1 MNKPIILLIF
11 FLIIIILV
19 FSFKHN
25 KNYEIFNNSSIKN
38 PKFSDI
44 LPRTNLYNTNS
55 NISYLDEIFNSKQLF
70 ISDINLTKNYIHFI
84 RNIKERDD
92 DYIEEEFIKNQQPE
106 IHFNLSFF
114 QKNEDRYN
122 YTNFGK
128 LCVEEKLIKSQKT
141 TNYNP
146 IISIILPSFNK
157 SNVIM
162 KSIRSIQ
169 NQSFKN
175 IEIIIVD
182 DCSTDNST
190 IYYKYLLDTDQRIR
204 IFTHL
209 KNMGVWRARLN
220 GFLYSRGKYIIHFD
234 TGDLY
239 SDPFVLEDA
248 YNLIEKYKLDSIKM
262 MFRLIYNYS
271 DIENSSIPF
280 KINSKYTKI
289 VYEPGNIKKYNEEIF
304 GTWGN
309 IWTRLTRSN
318 IISKGLYLLN
328 SKILNVYKNLW
339 EDVWWNKLIDEISFS
354 FLIINRNAYLYYK
367 DGNGEGDIRI
377 DTDEQKNKIIH
388 EFINFLYF
396 DLNFLPPK
404 DNKNEI
410 IHKLYHYTK
419 NKKINLKYFISNF
432 EILNNLLILLIKDQ
446 FVSNIKKVFL
456 KRLLNEFLKKE
467 KQL

>member
-1 MNKPIILLIF
+1 ME
-11 FLIIIILV
+11 
-19 FSFKHN
+19 
-25 KNYEIFNNSSIKN
+25 Y
-38 PKFSDI
+38 
-44 LPRTNLYNTNS
+44 
-55 NISYLDEIFNSKQLF
+55 
-70 ISDINLTKNYIHFI
+70 
-84 RNIKERDD
+84 
-92 DYIEEEFIKNQQPE
+92 
-106 IHFNLSFF
+106 
-114 QKNEDRYN
+114 
-122 YTNFGK
+122 
-128 LCVEEKLIKSQKT
+128 
-141 TNYNP
+141 
-146 IISIILPSFNK
+146 
-157 SNVIM
+157 
-162 KSIRSIQ
+162 
-169 NQSFKN
+169 KN

-280 KINSKYTKI
+280 KINSNYTKI